1 MSSLSTP
8 LWWQLYAFGSASAM
22 CGELASFPMDLA
34 KTRRQLPGGVGLR
47 ELPSLLRA
55 GGLRAVYAGLSA
67 ALLRQ
72 ATYGG
77 LRLGLYERLL
87 RAAEPEASASAGYG
101 GKLAAGSLSG
111 FASALACAPCDVA
124 KVRMQA
130 AAAAAAAARPQR
142 GHVFTTLAA
151 IVRAE
156 GVRGLWVG
164 ALPTAARAAVVAA
177 FEIGTYDEAKALLIS
192 HGLAPGAP
200 TTHLT
205 AALCAGAAASVAA
218 SPIDV
223 IKSRWIVGRARY
235 ASLADALAQTL
246 REGGPRA
253 LWRGLPGDFARRCP
267 HTVVTY
273 VVLEQLRNVFAA
285 S

>member
-47 ELPSLLRA
+47 ELPALLRA
-55 GGLRAVYAGLSA
+55 GGLRAIYAGLSA

-87 RAAEPEASASAGYG
+87 RAAGPEASASAGYG
-101 GKLAAGSLSG
+101 GKLAAGCLSG

-130 AAAAAAAARPQR
+130 AAAAAASAAAAAAARPR
-142 GHVFTTLAA
+142 SGHVFSTLAA
-151 IVRAE
+151 IARAE

-177 FEIGTYDEAKALLIS
+177 FEIGTYDEAKAACAAALTCGGLTDDPASGAWQLRAGPAAAPSANGETAYLITN
-192 HGLAPGAP
+192 AP
-200 TTHLT
+200 TCHE
-205 AALCAGAAASVAA
+205 
-218 SPIDV
+218 
-223 IKSRWIVGRARY
+223 R
-235 ASLADALAQTL
+235 
-246 REGGPRA
+246 
-253 LWRGLPGDFARRCP
+253 
-267 HTVVTY
+267 
-273 VVLEQLRNVFAA
+273 
-285 S
+285 